1 MFAPQLSI
9 VIASC
14 IGPPFIT
21 RCLESL
27 GSQRGGVDV
36 EFLVV
41 DRAGGRVAA
50 LIERDF
56 PWVTLVRRPPGE
68 SVPDL
73 RRHGIEAA
81 RSSHVA
87 IIEEHC
93 VARGDWIATL
103 LSCMRDPVAA
113 TGGVVAD
120 AAYPRLV
127 DWAVYFTEYNGY
139 LPPGNRGETRD
150 VCAANC
156 LYRREVLLRHLA
168 TAGSGYWEA
177 GLHQTLLAAGERF
190 RTEPE
195 LVVYHTGPFRFG
207 YYLRQRFLFSRG
219 FAGIRRQR
227 VSTGFRL
234 AYLLLAPCL
243 VPLLWGRMALRVV
256 ARRRRIGRFLLAQ
269 PYLVPVIAIYVLGEW
284 MGFLAGPGGS
294 LSRIE

>member
-1 MFAPQLSI
+1 MSVPRLSI

-14 IGPPFIT
+14 VGPPFIT
-21 RCLESL
+21 RCLGSL
-27 GSQRGGVDV
+27 ASQRDEAEV

-41 DRAGGRVAA
+41 DRAGGAVAT
-50 LIERDF
+50 LIESEF

-68 SVPDL
+68 SVPEL
-73 RRHGIEAA
+73 RRRGVEAA
-81 RSSHVA
+81 RASHVA

-93 VARGDWIATL
+93 VARDDWIAKL
-103 LSCMRDPVAA
+103 LRCQRDPVAA
-113 TGGVVAD
+113 TGGVVDD
-120 AAYPRLV
+120 AAYARLV

-139 LPPGNRGETRD
+139 LPPGDRGEASD

-156 LYRREVLLRHLA
+156 LYRREVLLRYLSA
-168 TAGSGYWEA
+168 ADGGYWEA
-177 GLHQTLLAAGERF
+177 GLHRRLLSAGERL

-207 YYLRQRFLFSRG
+207 YYLRQRFLFSRA
-219 FAGIRRQR
+219 FAGIRRRQ
-227 VSTGFRL
+227 VSAGFRL

-256 ARRRRIGRFLLAQ
+256 ARRRRIGWFLLAQ
-269 PYLVPVIAIYVLGEW
+269 PYLVPVIVTYVLGEW
-284 MGFLAGPGGS
+284 IGFLSGPGDS